1 MKVETIAEQLY
12 FTTILIESQTNEG
25 ITSVGTGFIID
36 AEHKTR
42 HGSFLVTNKHVVN
55 GGAKGVLRF
64 HLKEEGN
71 LNLRQGY
78 KLDVPDFKT
87 YWIGHPDSKVDV
99 TVMSMS
105 IVLDHAKRSGKE
117 LYYRSIPQS
126 LCPSERDLEKL
137 DALEELVFVGYPS
150 GIYDEA
156 HYLPV
161 VRRGI
166 TASPVQVDHDG
177 ERKFLIDAAVF
188 PGSSGSPVFILDRGV
203 YPKRGGGVVLADR
216 TLFLGILAA
225 GYFEPSEGAVV
236 RVPIPTDKQNLSG
249 AGKQMINLGIVFKAE
264 TVFEIAQSMI
274 SGEPITKSATDV
286 RDKLT

>member
-12 FTTILIESQTNEG
+12 FNTILIESQTNEG

-36 AEHKTR
+36 AVHKTR
-42 HGSFLVTNKHVVN
+42 QGSFLVTNKHVIN
-55 GGAKGVLRF
+55 GGTKGVLRF
-64 HLKEEGN
+64 HLKEDGSPK
-71 LNLRQGY
+71 LQQGY
-78 KLDVPDFKT
+78 KLNVPDFKV
-87 YWIGHPDSKVDV
+87 YWMGHPDPKVDV
-99 TVMSMS
+99 TLMSMS
-105 IVLDHAKRSGKE
+105 VVLEHAKQSGKE

-126 LCPSERDLEKL
+126 LCPSERDLEEL
-137 DALEELVFVGYPS
+137 DALEEIVFIGYPL

-156 HYLPV
+156 QYLPV

-216 TLFLGILAA
+216 THFLGILAA
-225 GYFEPSEGAVV
+225 GYYESSTAAVV
-236 RVPIPTDKQNLSG
+236 RTPIPTGGQHPSG
-249 AGKQMINLGIVFKAE
+249 TGKQMINLGIVFKAD
-264 TVFEIAQSMI
+264 TVFELAQSII
-274 SGEPITKSATDV
+274 SEEPINKSAFNIK
-286 RDKLT
+286 DKIT

>member
-12 FTTILIESQTNEG
+12 FTTILIESRTNEG

-36 AEHKTR
+36 AEYKTR
-42 HGSFLVTNKHVVN
+42 HGSFLVTNKHVIN
-55 GGAKGVLRF
+55 GGTEGVLRF
-64 HLKEEGN
+64 HLKQGGN

-78 KLDVPDFKT
+78 KLNVPNFKT
-87 YWIGHPDSKVDV
+87 YWISHPDSKVDV

-105 IVLDHAKRSGKE
+105 VVLEHAKQSVKE

-126 LCPSERDLEKL
+126 VCPSEKDLEEL
-137 DALEELVFVGYPS
+137 DALEELVFVGYPL

-166 TASPVQVDHDG
+166 TASPLQVDHDG

-203 YPKRGGGVVLADR
+203 YPKRGAGVVLGDR
-216 TLFLGILAA
+216 TLFLGILSA
-225 GYFEPSEGAVV
+225 GYYESSVGAVV
-236 RVPIPTDKQNLSG
+236 QVPIPTGEQHLSG
-249 AGKQMINLGIVFKAE
+249 VGKQMINLGVVFKAE
-264 TVFEIAQSMI
+264 TVFELAKSMI
-274 SGEPITKSATDV
+274 SGEPITKSAPEIE
-286 RDKLT
+286 DKLI

>member
-36 AEHKTR
+36 VEHKTQ

-71 LNLRQGY
+71 LDLRQGY
-78 KLDVPDFKT
+78 RLNMPNFNT
-87 YWIGHPDSKVDV
+87 YWISHPDPKVDV
-99 TVMSMS
+99 TVMSMPV
-105 IVLDHAKRSGKE
+105 VLEHAKQSGKE

-126 LCPSERDLEKL
+126 LGPSERDLEEL
-137 DALEELVFVGYPS
+137 DALEELVFVGYPL

-166 TASPVQVDHDG
+166 TASPLQVDHDG
-177 ERKFLIDAAVF
+177 ERKFLIDVAVF

-225 GYFEPSEGAVV
+225 GYYESSAGGVV
-236 RVPIPTDKQNLSG
+236 RTPIPTGEQHPSG

-264 TVFEIAQSMI
+264 TVFELAQSMI
-274 SGEPITKSATDV
+274 SGEPITKSAANINE
-286 RDKLT
+286 KLT